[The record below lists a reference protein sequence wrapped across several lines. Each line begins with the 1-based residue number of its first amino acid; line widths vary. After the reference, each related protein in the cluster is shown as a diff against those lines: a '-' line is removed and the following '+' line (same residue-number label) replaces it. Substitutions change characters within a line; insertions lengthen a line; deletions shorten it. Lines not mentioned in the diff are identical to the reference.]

1 MGAGIPFTKQ
11 WQRKMLASLRITG
24 NDGKKSCIDLGVGVR
39 LGTETTR
46 QILRFIMGARPVALY
61 VVLCLSIIHQMLLY
75 KE

>member
-39 LGTETTR
+39 LGTETR
-46 QILRFIMGARPVALY
+46 QILRFIMGARPVELY
-61 VVLCLSIIHQMLLY
+61 VVL
-75 KE
+75 